1 MNSRHIE
8 ALSAGALESRS
19 NIPLIRARYND
30 GTSHRLKEKHHAN
43 TLCRG

>member
-30 GTSHRLKEKHHAN
+30 EHH
-43 TLCRG
+43 TG